1 MSFWSK
7 VHCWASR
14 SFANLR
20 DLRVICGWCVT
31 SRYLTPR
38 LGRCGVQW
46 LRSVLKWNFNV
57 YRCTEYRILY
67 EMIWNEYVTWIL
79 SSWHKIGLLRKNLDV
94 QENWNNTAVSEV
106 PNISSST
113 DSNLL
118 FRLSSCWSSQSWKF
132 RSGEAKKTASAM
144 AIYTYIVYTPPYV
157 CVCIKYL
164 LYIVYIILD
173 IYIYIY
179 HIV

>member
-1 MSFWSK
+1 MSFWRK

-94 QENWNNTAVSEV
+94 QENWKNTAVSEV

-118 FRLSSCWSSQSWKF
+118 FRLSSCWSSQSWNFGVVRRRKQPQPWL
-132 RSGEAKKTASAM
+132 
-144 AIYTYIVYTPPYV
+144 YIDILYIHLHM

-173 IYIYIY
+173 IYIY

>member
-1 MSFWSK
+1 MSFWRK

-94 QENWNNTAVSEV
+94 QTGKTLPFPRSQTFPAPRIPICSSGFPAVGPASPGISEWWGEENSH
-106 PNISSST
+106 
-113 DSNLL
+113 
-118 FRLSSCWSSQSWKF
+118 
-132 RSGEAKKTASAM
+132 G
-144 AIYTYIVYTPPYV
+144 
-157 CVCIKYL
+157 
-164 LYIVYIILD
+164 
-173 IYIYIY
+173 YIYIY
-179 HIV
+179 CIYTSICVCVY